1 MSFKVVIPARYASTR
16 LPAKPLLDIGG
27 RPMIQWV
34 IASALRSKAVMTRAE
49 HQSGTDRIA
58 EVAQLRRWD
67 AQTIVVNVQGDEP
80 QLPHLLIDQV
90 AGLLAGNPLADIATL
105 CVPIASLAEYLN
117 PNVVKVVTARDGM
130 ALYFSR
136 APIPW
141 HRDGAAQDLA
151 SQTNFQGSRRHLG
164 IYAYRVAALQRVTAL
179 PPGELELMEKL
190 EQLRALQAGMRIVVA
205 DAASATGVGV
215 DTQDDLHRV
224 RSLLHPN
231 RTGPVR
237 CDSQPRA
244 RCRPSAPA
252 HGLAS
257 IVSPRCRPEIRDAPA
272 P

>member
-34 IASALRSKAVMTRAE
+34 IASALRSNADEVLVATDDERIARASVDPRRPQTSLAVMTRAE

-58 EVAQLRRWD
+58 EVAQLRNWD

-90 AGLLAGNPLADIATL
+90 AGLLAMNPLADIATL
-105 CVPIASLAEYLN
+105 CVPIASLSDYLN
-117 PNVVKVVTARDGM
+117 PNIVKVVTAQDGM

-141 HRDGAAQDLA
+141 HRDGAHDLA

-179 PPGELELMEKL
+179 PAGQLELMEKL

-205 DAASATGVGV
+205 DAAGATGVGV
-215 DTQDDLHRV
+215 DTQDDLQRV
-224 RSLLHPN
+224 RSLL
-231 RTGPVR
+231 
-237 CDSQPRA
+237 QP
-244 RCRPSAPA
+244 
-252 HGLAS
+252 
-257 IVSPRCRPEIRDAPA
+257 
-272 P
+272 

>member
-34 IASALRSKAVMTRAE
+34 IASALRSKADEVLVATDDERIASAAVDPRQPQHSLAVMTRAD

-58 EVAQLRRWD
+58 EVAQLRHWE

-90 AGLLAGNPLADIATL
+90 AGLLAGDPAADIATL
-105 CVPIASLAEYLN
+105 CVPIASLSEYLN
-117 PNVVKVVTARDGM
+117 PNIVKVVAAQDGM

-141 HRDGAAQDLA
+141 HRDGAPDLA

-164 IYAYRVAALQRVTAL
+164 IYAYRVAALRRVTAL
-179 PPGELELMEKL
+179 PPGQWELIEKL

-205 DAASATGVGV
+205 DAAETTGVGV
-215 DTQDDLHRV
+215 DTQEDLQRV
-224 RSLLHPN
+224 RSLLPPGS
-231 RTGPVR
+231 R
-237 CDSQPRA
+237 
-244 RCRPSAPA
+244 
-252 HGLAS
+252 
-257 IVSPRCRPEIRDAPA
+257 
-272 P
+272 